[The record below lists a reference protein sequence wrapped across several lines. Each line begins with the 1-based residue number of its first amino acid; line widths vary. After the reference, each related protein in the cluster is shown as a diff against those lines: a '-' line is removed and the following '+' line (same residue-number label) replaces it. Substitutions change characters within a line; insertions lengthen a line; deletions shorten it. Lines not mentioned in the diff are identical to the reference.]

1 MRWRQGGTG
10 GDQRG
15 TAYQLNRLIGDVENS
30 DGDADGSCQQL
41 LFQNC
46 RIFRDICRVQKK
58 DVEFVA
64 SCGDIEAD
72 KSVVEYV
79 FEARCTSF
87 ANGQTTEIET
97 PAERVRLP
105 ARKNPERLCLYRGRV
120 LSVN

>member
-1 MRWRQGGTG
+1 MRM
-10 GDQRG
+10 
-15 TAYQLNRLIGDVENS
+15 VPVNS
-30 DGDADGSCQQL
+30 L
-41 LFQNC
+41 VPKLR

-79 FEARCTSF
+79 FEALMHIIRN
-87 ANGQTTEIET
+87 AVDHGIET
-97 PAERVRLP
+97 PAER
-105 ARKNPERLCLYRGRV
+105 AASGKEKPERLSLPRRV